1 MDHLLDKIKEDLKK
15 SFEGG
20 IAVVKQGANVVSK
33 RMTEITEES
42 KRQYRMVDLKFK
54 IERQMIELGGRTYE
68 VLQKAQDP
76 ATDKKVKSISAKIKK
91 LEWQLNKLEGN
102 KTQKTDSAKDQ
113 KAKGKVQK
121 KSLSSG
127 KPTKRPV
134 AKKKRGT

>member
-91 LEWQLNKLEGN
+91 LEWQ
-102 KTQKTDSAKDQ
+102 DR
-113 KAKGKVQK
+113 
-121 KSLSSG
+121 KS
-127 KPTKRPV
+127 V
-134 AKKKRGT
+134 V